1 MDETS
6 VDQYIKVI
14 AEIAVEEWRFRR
26 TFERIA
32 KMLDDTDSQK
42 FKSQYSWFSK
52 KVEAALN
59 TAGLRVV
66 NFEQQDYDAGMPVFA
81 LNLDDFE
88 PNESLV
94 VTQMIEP
101 VIMADNKVQK
111 TGTVILRRREGL
123 IWERQTVQ
131 FALMTAARFT
141 SGKARNRMTSR
152 LPRYL

>member
-26 TFERIA
+26 TFERIV
-32 KMLDDTDSQK
+32 KMLDDMNSQK

-52 KVEAALN
+52 RVEAALN
-59 TAGLRVV
+59 TA
-66 NFEQQDYDAGMPVFA
+66 NFEEQDYDAGMPVFA

-111 TGTVILRRREGL
+111 TGTVILRRRE
-123 IWERQTVQ
+123 E
-131 FALMTAARFT
+131 
-141 SGKARNRMTSR
+141 
-152 LPRYL
+152 

>member
-32 KMLDDTDSQK
+32 KMLDDTDSRK
-42 FKSQYSWFSK
+42 FRSQYAWFIK
-52 KVEAALN
+52 KVEAAFH

-66 NFEQQDYDAGMPVFA
+66 NFEEQDYDAGMPVFA

-94 VTQMIEP
+94 VSQMIEP
-101 VIMADNKVQK
+101 VIMVDNKVYK
-111 TGTVILRRREGL
+111 TGTVILRRRE
-123 IWERQTVQ
+123 E
-131 FALMTAARFT
+131 
-141 SGKARNRMTSR
+141 
-152 LPRYL
+152 

>member
-26 TFERIA
+26 TFERIV
-32 KMLDDTDSQK
+32 KMLDDMNSQK

-52 KVEAALN
+52 RVEAALN
-59 TAGLRVV
+59 NAGLRVV
-66 NFEQQDYDAGMPVFA
+66 NFEEQDYDAGMPVFA

-111 TGTVILRRREGL
+111 TGTVILRRRE
-123 IWERQTVQ
+123 E
-131 FALMTAARFT
+131 
-141 SGKARNRMTSR
+141 
-152 LPRYL
+152 